1 MHSVDPHLT
10 IVLPEWLAEMNRH
23 APDVEGE
30 EQVMQLLLQTVQQN
44 IADGGGPFAAA
55 VLDPQGRLLSIAANR
70 VVQLHSS
77 LWHAEML
84 ALLLAQRRIG
94 QHQLSNLG
102 ACTLVSSCEPCAMC
116 LGAIPF
122 AGIRR
127 LVCAARG
134 EDAEAI
140 SFDEGCK
147 PQDWQ
152 AGLRSRGISI
162 RTDLLRESARQLLLD
177 YREQGGV
184 IYAAPSG

>member
-1 MHSVDPHLT
+1 MTSELQISVE
-10 IVLPEWLAEMNRH
+10 LPAWLAQINHQPPEVAN
-23 APDVEGE
+23 E
-30 EQVMQLLLQTVQQN
+30 EAAMQLLLQIVQRN
-44 IADGGGPFAAA
+44 VADGGGPFAAA

-84 ALLLAQRRIG
+84 ALLLAQRRIAE
-94 QHQLSNLG
+94 HQLGAIG

-140 SFDEGCK
+140 GFDEGCK
-147 PQDWQ
+147 PPDWQ
-152 AGLRSRGISI
+152 AGLHSRGISI
-162 RTDLLRESARQLLLD
+162 RTDLLREPARQLLLD